1 MRRSTDR
8 ILTTHV
14 GSLPRPPDLLDMVQA
29 KDQGKPV
36 DEKAH
41 AARLRAAVGEIVR
54 HQVEL
59 GIDIVDDG
67 EFGKPSFVSYVNDRL
82 GGFEIDKAAP
92 RRSSWAQSR
101 EARSFPDFYAEM
113 NVSARIDRKACKGP
127 VTYRGM
133 AQLKTDIDNLKA
145 ALDGVKKPVEVFMP
159 AISPTSAADWLYNGY
174 YKTEE
179 EYLFAIADAL
189 REEYEAIVNAGFLLQ
204 VDDPHLV
211 TYWIK
216 EPDLTLA
223 QCRKWAEVRVEALN
237 HALRNIPPEKV
248 RHHTCY
254 GINMGPR
261 IHDLEL
267 KDIVD
272 IILKIRAGAYSF
284 EAANP
289 RHEHEWKVWES
300 AKLPDGK
307 MLIPGVISH
316 STVLVEHPEL
326 VAERI
331 GRYAKVVGR
340 ENVIAGGDCGFA
352 TFAGSKE
359 VHPSIVWAKFK
370 SLVEGAKIASKQLW
384 G

>member
-1 MRRSTDR
+1 MKRSIDR

-14 GSLPRPPDLLDMVQA
+14 GSLPRPADLLDAVRA
-29 KDQGKPV
+29 KEDGKPI

-41 AARLRAAVGEIVR
+41 TARLREAVADVVR
-54 HQVEL
+54 KQIDL

-67 EFGKPSFVSYVNDRL
+67 EYGKPSFVSYVNERL
-82 GGFEIDKAAP
+82 GGFEFDREVPRQSQFYGDGHVAA
-92 RRSSWAQSR
+92 RQNHMVCTA
-101 EARSFPDFYAEM
+101 
-113 NVSARIDRKACKGP
+113 P

-145 ALDGVKKPVEVFMP
+145 ALDGAKPQEAFMP
-159 AISPTSAADWLYNGY
+159 AISPTSAADWQRNGY
-174 YKTEE
+174 YKSEE

-189 REEYEAIVNAGFLLQ
+189 REEYEAIVKAGLLLQ

-216 EPDLTLA
+216 EPDLTLE
-223 QCRKWAEVRVEALN
+223 QFRKWAQLRVEALN

-261 IHDLEL
+261 VHDLEL
-267 KDIVD
+267 KHIVD
-272 IILKIRAGAYSF
+272 LILKIRAGAYSF

-289 RHEHEWKVWES
+289 RHEHEWKVWEG
-300 AKLPDGK
+300 AKLPAGK
-307 MLIPGVISH
+307 SLIPGVISH

-331 GRYAKVVGR
+331 VRYAKVVGR
-340 ENVIAGGDCGFA
+340 ENVIAGADCGFA

-370 SLVEGAKIASKQLW
+370 SLAEGAQLASQQLW
-384 G
+384 GGR

>member
-1 MRRSTDR
+1 MQRSTDR

-14 GSLPRPPDLLDMVQA
+14 GSLPRPPDLLDVVLA

-41 AARLRAAVGEIVR
+41 AARLRSAVGEIVR

-59 GIDIVDDG
+59 GIDIIDDG

-101 EARSFPDFYAEM
+101 EARSFPEFYAEM

-145 ALDGVKKPVEVFMP
+145 ALDGLKKPSEVFMP

-272 IILKIRAGAYSF
+272 IILKTRAGAYSF
-284 EAANP
+284 EAATP

-307 MLIPGVISH
+307 LLIPGVISH

-340 ENVIAGGDCGFA
+340 ERVIAGGDCGFA

-370 SLVEGAKIASKQLW
+370 ALVDGARIASQQLW